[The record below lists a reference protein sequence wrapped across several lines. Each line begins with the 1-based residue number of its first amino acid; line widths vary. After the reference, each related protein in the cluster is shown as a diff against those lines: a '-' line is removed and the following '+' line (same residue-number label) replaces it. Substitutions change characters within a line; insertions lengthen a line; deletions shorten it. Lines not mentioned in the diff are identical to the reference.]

1 MKLLSDFKFRR
12 LRLFLSLSRLG
23 SDDFRSFGFSLE
35 FDDDV
40 VEERKKEKKVEVY
53 IGYIYFGD
61 F

>member
-12 LRLFLSLSRLG
+12 LRLFLLLSRLG

-40 VEERKKEKKVEVY
+40 VEERKKEKKVVVY
-53 IGYIYFGD
+53 I
-61 F
+61 